1 MRRERREKSPEKAQI
16 HCREV
21 LADAQVGN
29 QKAIG
34 AEFRFESMR
43 GVRQAAVWRVLRGFN
58 VAKHVSERRGI
69 AAATVAA
76 AGAAASVAIAEAAD
90 IRAVVLE
97 LHTRID
103 QLGAPGW
110 ETMLHEYGSA
120 ERCLTG
126 YLQVTAH
133 KGQLDASAAQEL
145 LLKTLAFREEHS
157 LNRDSAD
164 VLRAVESARCRSFWP
179 FGFAPN
185 APDGSPVEYCRLSRL
200 HVPRILSSFD
210 EDEVVHFFCLWC
222 ERALTLMASLHTLT
236 LMASLMASL
245 VASLVA
251 SLMASLVA
259 SNGF

>member
-1 MRRERREKSPEKAQI
+1 MRR
-16 HCREV
+16 
-21 LADAQVGN
+21 
-29 QKAIG
+29 
-34 AEFRFESMR
+34 
-43 GVRQAAVWRVLRGFN
+43 VRQAAVWRVLRGFN

-69 AAATVAA
+69 AAATAAA

-97 LHTRID
+97 FHTRID

-145 LLKTLAFREEHS
+145 LLKTLAFRKEHS

-236 LMASLMASL
+236 LMASLMTSLMASL

-251 SLMASLVA
+251 SLMASRIA